1 MNHELT
7 SFLTRNHAS
16 REVLSRLAATGAATP
31 EETWARANARD
42 LVWAVTRPGVMS
54 DDQRRR
60 FLSEAVLAP
69 IEHLLTDERSKN
81 ILQKL
86 RTNEPI
92 TAADR
97 WAASQAAE
105 AAADEYASWA
115 ASWAAADAASWAA
128 ASWAAASQAAA
139 AVAKAEDADAA
150 AERAVDAASLAAE
163 DADASWASWA
173 AAREA
178 QARWLRNNFVLT
190 DLNIK

>member
-1 MNHELT
+1 MTDKLT

-105 AAADEYASWA
+105 AAADAYASWA
-115 ASWAAADAASWAA
+115 ASWAAADAASWAAASWAWAA

-139 AVAKAEDADAA
+139 AVAKAEDADAY
-150 AERAVDAASLAAE
+150 
-163 DADASWASWA
+163 ASWA

>member
-1 MNHELT
+1 MTDKLT

-97 WAASQAAE
+97 WAASQAA
-105 AAADEYASWA
+105 ADAYASWAASLAADAYASWA
-115 ASWAAADAASWAA
+115 ASWAAADAAWAA
-128 ASWAAASQAAA
+128 EDAAAWAAASQAAA
-139 AVAKAEDADAA
+139 ADAED
-150 AERAVDAASLAAE
+150 

-178 QARWLRNNFVLT
+178 QARWLRDNFVLNE
-190 DLNIK
+190 LNIN

>member
-1 MNHELT
+1 MTDKLT

-105 AAADEYASWA
+105 AAADAADA
-115 ASWAAADAASWAA
+115 ASWAASWAA

-139 AVAKAEDADAA
+139 AVAKAEDADA
-150 AERAVDAASLAAE
+150 
-163 DADASWASWA
+163 SWASDASYAAARAAWS

>member
-1 MNHELT
+1 MDEEEI
-7 SFLTRNHAS
+7 A
-16 REVLSRLAATGAATP
+16 RLAATGAATP

-92 TAADR
+92 TEVDKSAAR
-97 WAASQAAE
+97 ASWEASRSAAS
-105 AAADEYASWA
+105 YASWA
-115 ASWAAADAASWAA
+115 ASARDASWAA
-128 ASWAAASQAAA
+128 YASDAARSAAAAAASY
-139 AVAKAEDADAA
+139 AA
-150 AERAVDAASLAAE
+150 AEAARAVLAVLAVRAEAAKAASSAR
-163 DADASWASWA
+163 ASAYA

-178 QARWLRNNFVLT
+178 QARWIRTNLKLADLRTN
-190 DLNIK
+190 